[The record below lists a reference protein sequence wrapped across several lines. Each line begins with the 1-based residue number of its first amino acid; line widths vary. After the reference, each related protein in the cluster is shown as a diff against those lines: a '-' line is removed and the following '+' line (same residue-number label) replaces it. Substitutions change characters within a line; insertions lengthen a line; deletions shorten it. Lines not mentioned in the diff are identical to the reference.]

1 VTGFVLT
8 ATDRLVDEVIEFVG
22 SGALPEEGDDD
33 MAVIRAARRHVDDR
47 RLAHESRR
55 ALVAD
60 AAEAVV
66 CPDERD
72 RDGALVIAERSWS
85 RLVARRTTSGTT
97 PT

>member
-1 VTGFVLT
+1 MIADSLT
-8 ATDRLVDEVIEFVG
+8 
-22 SGALPEEGDDD
+22 SH
-33 MAVIRAARRHVDDR
+33 AAHS
-47 RLAHESRR
+47 L
-55 ALVAD
+55 LM